1 MMEVERELYKL
12 GVPVR
17 TRHNEA
23 APSQYEIA
31 PLYEPSNWPWTTTTS
46 SWPPCATWPSATA

>member
-1 MMEVERELYKL
+1 MTEAERELYKL

-31 PLYEPSNWPWTTTTS
+31 PGVRDGQPRHATTTN
-46 SWPPCATWPSATA
+46 